1 MERRKL
7 EAHLREHGCEL
18 HHNGGK
24 HDVWWNPE
32 NEAIVSMP
40 RHRTVKKPT
49 ARGICRDLDIPL
61 PDGL

>member
-7 EAHLREHGCEL
+7 EAHLRRHGCKL
-18 HHNGGK
+18 HHHGRK

-32 NEAIVSMP
+32 TEAMASIP
-40 RHRTVKKPT
+40 RHRTLKKHT
-49 ARGICRDLDIPL
+49 ARGICRELGVLP